1 MDLSKIESVLISEIQ
16 LEPIQAK
23 AFLFVTCTGK
33 MTVEKI
39 ASYLN
44 ISNELAFTTAKQLV
58 ELGAFIEISKNEF
71 EAMHPR
77 FTAVNMYRRMCER
90 TKIIFKRNKIVDNIG
105 IVLEKMYD
113 DARTK

>member
-1 MDLSKIESVLISEIQ
+1 MDLSKIESALISEIQ

-23 AFLFVTCTGK
+23 TFLAVTCNGK
-33 MTVEKI
+33 MSVEQI
-39 ASYLN
+39 ASHLN
-44 ISNELAFTTAKQLV
+44 ISNEIAFTTAKKLV
-58 ELGAFIEISKNEF
+58 ELGAFIEIENVF

-90 TKIIFKRNKIVDNIG
+90 TKITFKRNKIVDNIG
-105 IVLEKMYD
+105 IVLEKIYD